1 MRSRN
6 GRQLVSTSIKKNK
19 ITSYMKMGIK
29 PLDLKKIQEIAG
41 NTYEAI
47 VIMAK
52 RARQINDERKI
63 LFNKRLDEMKALKAQ
78 QQQTGED
85 EIPKFI
91 DEEKVLKAPPE
102 QIKIAEEFDQLPK
115 PTDVAIEEY
124 LSGKLTWS
132 YEKRR

>member
-1 MRSRN
+1 
-6 GRQLVSTSIKKNK
+6 
-19 ITSYMKMGIK
+19 MKMGIK